1 MYRYLIIFRWSQVL
15 QKSLNFGKQPVIDC
29 PVAKWSTPKPSNETF
44 IESKWKHRPLLAI
57 DLDDISIIEPQAG
70 PVRLNRDIQ
79 VINICMHMLHTKC
92 MFYIFNIYVKIKLK
106 KVKKKNEFQFS
117 IWAWLCLVMVS
128 FVLIIFFYLQFRGHS
143 VAKERVKSS
152 KARPNEATAPGR
164 TSKRSSNNRRRRET

>member
-79 VINICMHMLHTKC
+79 VINICICYICKFSICMHMLHTKC
-92 MFYIFNIYVKIKLK
+92 MCYICNIYVKIKLK
-106 KVKKKNEFQFS
+106 KSKKMNSSFQ
-117 IWAWLCLVMVS
+117 
-128 FVLIIFFYLQFRGHS
+128 YGRGY
-143 VAKERVKSS
+143 VW
-152 KARPNEATAPGR
+152 
-164 TSKRSSNNRRRRET
+164 